1 MKNKKIVAMQDEQDQ
16 YIYFE
21 QVSEEDALKQLEEEK
36 EHRQQQVEEQQKV
49 EEFLQEKKRKEQKI
63 QTVHGTTQHINLI
76 DKIVRNRIY
85 DSQYYKQHCFGLNA
99 STIIDK
105 AVEIEAV
112 GGCYGGASRP
122 TRFLCLLFKMLTIEI
137 EKEIILA
144 FIHNEN
150 YKYVTALG
158 AFYWRLTASA
168 KDVYEVLEPLLND
181 YRKLR
186 KRKLNGEYEILYMD
200 QFIEELLTT
209 DSFCSVTLPF
219 LPKRRVLED
228 RGDLDGPR
236 LSLLDD
242 VDDETIAKE
251 LNEPLPSQEAPP
263 SAKKSFALKFKKP
276 SKRDRDEFESSSSS
290 SSNQP
295 SGNEISMSLEQT
307 NALRKQLGLAPLK

>member
-1 MKNKKIVAMQDEQDQ
+1 MQNEQDQ

-36 EHRQQQVEEQQKV
+36 EHRLQQVEEQQKV
-49 EEFLQEKKRKEQKI
+49 EEFLQEKKRKDSQKI
-63 QTVHGTTQHINLI
+63 QTVHGTTQYINLI

-99 STIIDK
+99 STVIDK

-112 GGCYGGASRP
+112 GGCYGGASKP

-144 FIHNEN
+144 FIQNEN

-200 QFIEELLTT
+200 EFIEELLTT
-209 DSFCSVTLPF
+209 DSFCNVTLPF

-251 LNEPLPSQEAPP
+251 LNEPLPQQEVPT
-263 SAKKSFALKFKKP
+263 SSKKSFALKFKKI
-276 SKRDRDEFESSSSS
+276 SSSVGTKRDRDEFESS
-290 SSNQP
+290 NP
-295 SGNEISMSLEQT
+295 TTHSGNEISMSLEQT